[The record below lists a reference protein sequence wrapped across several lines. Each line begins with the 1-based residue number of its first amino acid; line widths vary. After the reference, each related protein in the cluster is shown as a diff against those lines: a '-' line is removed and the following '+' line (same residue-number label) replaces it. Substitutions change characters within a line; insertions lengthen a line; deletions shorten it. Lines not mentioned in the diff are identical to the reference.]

1 MHTAYIRPGG
11 VAYDASR
18 FIKWDYE
25 FLTHSQT
32 NLMNGRIINR

>member
-18 FIKWDYE
+18 FIKWYYE
-25 FLTHSQT
+25 FLLLSLK
-32 NLMNGRIINR
+32 N